1 MHFSVRWPQE
11 RFALLAFLA
20 VFALAACRDAAGP
33 TLDTVDLSAPWRTSS
48 PAGEGFDAPALDAA
62 FGLAAGIENLRALVV
77 VRNGRLVREAYFNDT
92 GADSFLDMRSVT
104 KTVTALMVGI
114 ASDSGYLGVDDAMT
128 DWLAGYALRPA
139 HEGIRLR
146 HLLTMTSGIQWS
158 DQENF
163 APWVLSGTW
172 VDYVL
177 DLPVV
182 ADPGDAF
189 IYNTG
194 GSHLLSVIVG
204 RAAGRSMYDLALD
217 RLLGPLGVGD
227 PDFLWWVLGPDPVGG
242 AGFAPRARDAA
253 KIGQLLLQ
261 RGRSGD
267 RQVISEA
274 WIDAAT
280 TPHYVFGGP
289 IGGGVLDH
297 GAYGYQIWLDTDPEQ
312 WVAWGFGGQFIW
324 VVPSEELVVVTAS
337 HWQGIGYDGAAAQA
351 RANAALIKDHVIPA
365 AR

>member
-1 MHFSVRWPQE
+1 MHFSVRRPHE
-11 RFALLAFLA
+11 RFGLLALLALT
-20 VFALAACRDAAGP
+20 ALAACRDAAGP

-48 PAGEGFDAPALDAA
+48 PVAEGFDASALDAA

-92 GADSFLDMRSVT
+92 TADSFLDMRSVT
-104 KTVTALMVGI
+104 KTVTALVLGI
-114 ASDSGYLGVDDAMT
+114 ASDSGYLGVDEAMA

-158 DQENF
+158 DQEDF
-163 APWVLSGTW
+163 APWAFSGTW

-182 ADPGDAF
+182 ADPGDRF

-204 RAAGRSMYDLALD
+204 RAADRSMYDLALD
-217 RLLGPLGVGD
+217 RFLAPLGVGD
-227 PDFLWWVLGPDPVGG
+227 PDFRWWVLGPDPVGG

-261 RGRSGD
+261 RGRSGS

-274 WIDAAT
+274 WIDEVT
-280 TPHYVFGGP
+280 TRHHVFGGP
-289 IGGGVLDH
+289 IGGVLEH
-297 GAYGYQIWLDTDPEQ
+297 GAYGYQLWLDADPEE

-324 VVPSEELVVVTAS
+324 VVPSKELVVVTAS
-337 HWQGIGYDGAAAQA
+337 HWQGIGYDGAATQA
-351 RANAALIKDHVIPA
+351 RANAALIEDHVIPA